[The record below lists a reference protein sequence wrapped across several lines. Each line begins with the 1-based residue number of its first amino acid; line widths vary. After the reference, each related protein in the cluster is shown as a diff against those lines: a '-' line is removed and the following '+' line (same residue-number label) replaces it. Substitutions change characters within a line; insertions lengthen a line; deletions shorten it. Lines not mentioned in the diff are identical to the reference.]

1 MNEQPYLCRDC
12 LSTFNGWPNMHPGD
26 QYCKPCTEA
35 QAASMAASMERQI
48 NLEAMGFSPAE
59 VEADLRAWYAASRAW
74 E

>member
-1 MNEQPYLCRDC
+1 
-12 LSTFNGWPNMHPGD
+12 MHPGD